1 MKKTILLFSLILF
14 AVSLMAQERTVD
26 LGNGNLIDI
35 TKTKVVAYNGGT
47 SDRLLATTR
56 DTIDY
61 FVKVS
66 NYGSGP
72 LHFYAVITLDTI
84 AGVDT
89 TVAITVQ
96 QKKFANESYADIIAS
111 ALTSVVSAEQKVVKT
126 SLGVTTLFTG
136 TTAAATDTYL
146 DMAAANSDTI
156 NVAARTYTQLANTS
170 LYYSYLKFR
179 LIIKGND
186 SVGTGIRVKRVELQ
200 FFQ

>member
-1 MKKTILLFSLILF
+1 MKKIILLFSLILF

-96 QKKFANESYADIIAS
+96 EKKFANESYTDIIAS

-126 SLGVTTLFTG
+126 SLGVTSILTG
-136 TTAAATDTYL
+136 TTAAATDYINDIT
-146 DMAAANSDTI
+146 ASNTDTVI
-156 NVAARTYTQLANTS
+156 VAARSYTQVANPI